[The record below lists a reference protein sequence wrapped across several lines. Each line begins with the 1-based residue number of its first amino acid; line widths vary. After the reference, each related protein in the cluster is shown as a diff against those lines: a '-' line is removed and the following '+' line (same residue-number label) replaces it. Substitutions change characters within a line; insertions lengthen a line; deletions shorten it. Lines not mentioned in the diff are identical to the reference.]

1 MLNKFN
7 IILFIFYS
15 LNVIF
20 LFQIN
25 GHWSHY
31 IDAEIIWP
39 YNSLLI
45 LSGHKVEFIEFGS
58 IYYVL
63 LALFQKVLHLL
74 SLSEIYN
81 LETLLNTKNFSKT
94 MQELIFYSRLF
105 TSILGFIFLIFLK
118 NIFFKI
124 TKNEL
129 ISFILIIF
137 FFYSPG
143 FILSMSHSRAD
154 FVSVLFVIMSIY
166 FLIHFIENKKENL
179 INLFLSFLFFNF
191 AIMTKLQVFFYF
203 PWIFLL
209 TLSFCKTNNISPSKF
224 IYNNKIF
231 YFIVIFLIAIAL
243 IYPLV
248 FLRYTKLSIM
258 FLYYQL
264 FSFNIIFFC
273 YIKFYKSEIYKKNF
287 FSLILRYNF
296 VLLVVY
302 FFCFIFFSNLSFFE
316 NTLILKLTYLDPTS
330 IFQFIGDRSFHKQ
343 NFLINYDSIFL
354 ILDKILSV
362 ITKII
367 VFYFLS
373 FNFQS
378 ILIYLIL
385 ILYLFSYRIQP
396 NNSKISTPLIFLIFF
411 MINFI
416 NSMRGGDVFNLYF
429 IFSDFLLFIILAIN
443 LNFIRYR
450 KTLQTLVYSSIIVAF
465 FTFNMANI
473 KITYY
478 GYHSFFKKDR
488 LNFWCK
494 QSYVENFAKKLTTK
508 FYEHCKLNY

>member
-7 IILFIFYS
+7 ITLFIFYL

-20 LFQIN
+20 LFQFN

-31 IDAEIIWP
+31 IDSEIIWP

-45 LSGHKVEFIEFGS
+45 LSGYKVEFIEFGS

-94 MQELIFYSRLF
+94 MQELFFYSRLF
-105 TSILGFIFLIFLK
+105 TLILGFIFLIFLK

-143 FILSMSHSRAD
+143 FIVSMSHSRAD
-154 FVSVLFVIMSIY
+154 FVSMLFVIISIY

-179 INLFLSFLFFNF
+179 INLF
-191 AIMTKLQVFFYF
+191 YF
-203 PWIFLL
+203 
-209 TLSFCKTNNISPSKF
+209 T
-224 IYNNKIF
+224 
-231 YFIVIFLIAIAL
+231 VILLIAIAL
-243 IYPLV
+243 IYPLI
-248 FLRYTKLSIM
+248 FLRYTKLSII

-273 YIKFYKSEIYKKNF
+273 YIKFYKPEIYKNNF
-287 FSLILRYNF
+287 LSLILRYNF
-296 VLLVVY
+296 VLLLVY

-330 IFQFIGDRSFHKQ
+330 IFQFIDNTSLHKQ
-343 NFLINYDSIFL
+343 NITFNFDI
-354 ILDKILSV
+354 ILS
-362 ITKII
+362 ILNTFISNIFKII
-367 VFYFLS
+367 DFYFLS
-373 FNFQS
+373 LNFQS
-378 ILIYLIL
+378 ILLYLIL
-385 ILYLFSYRIQP
+385 TLFFFSFKKQIINIRICTPIILI
-396 NNSKISTPLIFLIFF
+396 IFF

-416 NSMRGGDVFNLYF
+416 NLMRGNEVKPLYF

-443 LNFIRYR
+443 LNFIKYK
-450 KTLQTLVYSSIIVAF
+450 KTLQIFVYSSIIVAF
-465 FTFNMANI
+465 FTFNIANI
-473 KITYY
+473 KTTYY
-478 GYHSFFKKDR
+478 GYHTFFKKDE
-488 LNFWCK
+488 LKYWCNH
-494 QSYVENFAKKLTTK
+494 SYVENFAKKLTTR
-508 FYEHCKLNY
+508 FYEHCRLNY